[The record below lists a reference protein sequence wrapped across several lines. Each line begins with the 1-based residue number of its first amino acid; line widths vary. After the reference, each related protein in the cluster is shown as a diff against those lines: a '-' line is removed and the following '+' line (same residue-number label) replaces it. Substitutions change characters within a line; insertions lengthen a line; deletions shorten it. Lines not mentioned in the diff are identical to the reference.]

1 MEISGAMGIAAQE
14 MATNKTQ
21 AGFDVLTKTLQ
32 KAEQVEQ
39 VGQNDQ
45 QRMEVAEQTGKGLN
59 IDIKA

>member
-1 MEISGAMGIAAQE
+1 MDVSGATSIAAQE

-32 KAEQVEQ
+32 KTEQNEQ
-39 VGQNDQ
+39 TSQL
-45 QRMEVAEQTGKGLN
+45 RMEIAEQTGKGLN